1 MPGRP
6 PGTAHRTDADGHGNG
21 TVSEPRLYH
30 LIGQHGHLADRSF
43 EITFLDPGIQAYA
56 FTFRLDHGALPC
68 HPCRFVPVRQV
79 NADLLDV
86 RYVEPGAADG
96 QLVIL
101 HGFPKRRRA
110 LASAITA
117 PPRPEIAGKLPL
129 AGISEG
135 FSGLAWEITLSLRR

>member
-1 MPGRP
+1 VLLDGRAS
-6 PGTAHRTDADGHGNG
+6 GTAHGTDADGHGNG

-30 LIGQHGHLADRSF
+30 PIRQHGHLADRSF

-56 FTFRLDHGALPC
+56 FTFRLDHEALPC
-68 HPCRFVPVRQV
+68 HPCRLVPVRQV

-101 HGFPKRRRA
+101 HGFP
-110 LASAITA
+110 
-117 PPRPEIAGKLPL
+117 
-129 AGISEG
+129 
-135 FSGLAWEITLSLRR
+135 